1 MYLYH
6 RLNGILMVSRPNQ
19 LMRMLE
25 QHIMKS
31 AGRSELRLLPT
42 IDRDLAKIV
51 EFPPQ
56 FSRALREQKARV
68 RSAVRN
74 LRGFAASQT
83 PVEEVVFSV
92 LAIAAIAGVSLL
104 FL

>member
-1 MYLYH
+1 
-6 RLNGILMVSRPNQ
+6 MVNRRNQ
-19 LMRMLE
+19 LMHMPG
-25 QHIMKS
+25 QNIMKA
-31 AGRSELRLLPT
+31 AGRSELRLLPA
-42 IDRDLAKIV
+42 IDSDLAKIV

-56 FSRALREQKARV
+56 FSGGLRELKAPI

-92 LAIAAIAGVSLL
+92 LAIGAIAGVSLL

>member
-1 MYLYH
+1 
-6 RLNGILMVSRPNQ
+6 
-19 LMRMLE
+19 
-25 QHIMKS
+25 MKS
-31 AGRSELRLLPT
+31 AGRSELRLLSA

-51 EFPPQ
+51 EFPPE

-74 LRGFAASQT
+74 LRGFAAFQA
-83 PVEEVVFSV
+83 PVEEVVFLA

>member
-1 MYLYH
+1 
-6 RLNGILMVSRPNQ
+6 
-19 LMRMLE
+19 
-25 QHIMKS
+25 MKS
-31 AGRSELRLLPT
+31 AGRSELGLLPA

-56 FSRALREQKARV
+56 FSRALREQKAQV

>member
-1 MYLYH
+1 
-6 RLNGILMVSRPNQ
+6 MVNRQNQ
-19 LMRMLE
+19 LMRMPG
-25 QHIMKS
+25 QNIMK
-31 AGRSELRLLPT
+31 AEGRSELRLLPA

-51 EFPPQ
+51 EFPPE
-56 FSRALREQKARV
+56 FSRGLREQKARI

-74 LRGFAASQT
+74 LRGLAAASQT
-83 PVEEVVFSV
+83 PVEEVVFSA

>member
-1 MYLYH
+1 
-6 RLNGILMVSRPNQ
+6 MVNRHNE
-19 LMRMLE
+19 LMRMPG
-25 QHIMKS
+25 QNIMN
-31 AGRSELRLLPT
+31 AVGRSELRLLPA

-51 EFPPQ
+51 EFPPEL
-56 FSRALREQKARV
+56 SRGLREQKARI

-74 LRGFAASQT
+74 LRGLAASQT

-92 LAIAAIAGVSLL
+92 LAIAAIVGVSLL

>member
-1 MYLYH
+1 MP
-6 RLNGILMVSRPNQ
+6 G
-19 LMRMLE
+19 

-31 AGRSELRLLPT
+31 AGWSELRLLPG
-42 IDRDLAKIV
+42 IGRDLAKIA
-51 EFPPQ
+51 EFPPR
-56 FSRALREQKARV
+56 FSTVLREQKARV

-74 LRGFAASQT
+74 LRGFGASRT

-104 FL
+104 CL

>member
-1 MYLYH
+1 MAD
-6 RLNGILMVSRPNQ
+6 RRNQ
-19 LMRMLE
+19 LMRMPG
-25 QHIMKS
+25 QDIMK
-31 AGRSELRLLPT
+31 AERRPQLRLLPA

-51 EFPPQ
+51 EFPPE
-56 FSRALREQKARV
+56 FSRGLRQQKARI

-74 LRGFAASQT
+74 LRGLAASQT

>member
-1 MYLYH
+1 MPGQ
-6 RLNGILMVSRPNQ
+6 N
-19 LMRMLE
+19 
-25 QHIMKS
+25 IMK
-31 AGRSELRLLPT
+31 AEGRSELRLLPA

-51 EFPPQ
+51 EFPPE
-56 FSRALREQKARV
+56 FSRGLREQKARI

-74 LRGFAASQT
+74 LRGLAASQT
-83 PVEEVVFSV
+83 PAEEVVFSV